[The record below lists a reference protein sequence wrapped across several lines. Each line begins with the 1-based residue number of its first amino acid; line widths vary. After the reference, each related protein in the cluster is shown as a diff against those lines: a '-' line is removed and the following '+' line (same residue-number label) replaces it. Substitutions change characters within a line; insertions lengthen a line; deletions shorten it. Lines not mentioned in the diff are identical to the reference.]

1 MSRLNDS
8 PDPRSLT
15 PGVMFH
21 EEPII
26 RASGGAPNLPGI
38 RPRTPLTPLAHH
50 CAGLCNRPYVGAGC
64 SNGSAKGASGDATQ
78 RPVGHPQRWPLYFW
92 RLRGPAQVGQCR
104 HRKHPACR
112 APVDG
117 ALRVGEPAVHPVRS
131 VHRACC
137 CADWPFPLIGLP
149 WMILATTFLTSVFV
163 FALSSS
169 PSLATDM
176 ANQNNV
182 GSLVAFLIEQWVL
195 AIIVFAVAT
204 GYRRILR
211 QISDIRVQYERAR
224 QLDELKDQFIT
235 TVNHELRNPVMLMQG
250 YIELLRIKGETL
262 PPERRNAMI
271 QSASRAGDNLVQ
283 LVKSILDTRRI
294 DQGAK
299 DFEPEVVPVFD
310 AVATSASLVEP
321 GNEHETERELRVHI
335 PEGVALWGEKVR
347 VQQILTNLLSNA
359 VKYSP
364 PGTPVEVV
372 AKVVSPPASGSLWNR
387 RKHTG
392 RRMVQISVR
401 VHGLGIPPDQAP
413 LLFHRFARLPRDL
426 ASTTTGNGLGLY
438 LSRELAEAMGGSL
451 WFESTGVEGEGTT
464 FYLEAPLPP
473 DTSIPRAGASELDDG
488 RVHTESMPLRAVKP
502 PQSAQQPQPTT
513 QEAHHG

>member
-1 MSRLNDS
+1 MKNPSFVLRAERQIYLEYDRERRLRLSRIIA
-8 PDPRSLT
+8 PVFAIVLT
-15 PGVMFH
+15 LVLVAAMVLPK
-21 EEPII
+21 E
-26 RASGGAPNLPGI
+26 LPGTRHNALLVI
-38 RPRTPLTPLAHH
+38 LSD
-50 CAGLCNRPYVGAGC
+50 GLFIFGAY
-64 SNGSAKGASGDATQ
+64 A
-78 RPVGHPQRWPLYFW
+78 
-92 RLRGPAQVGQCR
+92 
-104 HRKHPACR
+104 
-112 APVDG
+112 
-117 ALRVGEPAVHPVRS
+117 ALRKWVNVATGSILLAALLLMALSVLVNQPFILSDLFTVPAVVLIGLS
-131 VHRACC
+131 A
-137 CADWPFPLIGLP
+137 LIGLP

-335 PEGVALWGEKVR
+335 PEGLALWGEKVR

-387 RKHTG
+387 SKNTG

-401 VHGLGIPPDQAP
+401 DHGLGIPPDQAP